1 MNYIKQYILHQMI
14 HTISNGTYYIKRC
27 ILYQTVHTISNGTYI
42 NRYILYRQ
50 YILHQTVHTISNG
63 TYHINRYI
71 LYQTVHTILNGAY
84 NKNTFNCVKSYT
96 SMYIFTYVYASLEAF
111 TATEF
116 NEIFS
121 GRQPCQDVKVFG
133 RFRTDSVP
141 SFSVCW
147 WFGRTKTDLL
157 CTV

>member
-1 MNYIKQYILHQMI
+1 MVHTISNDIYYINWYILYQTVYTI
-14 HTISNGTYYIKRC
+14 SNGIYYINRYILYQKVHTVSNGTYYIKRYK
-27 ILYQTVHTISNGTYI
+27 LYQTVHTISD
-42 NRYILYRQ
+42 
-50 YILHQTVHTISNG
+50 
-63 TYHINRYI
+63 
-71 LYQTVHTILNGAY
+71 GAY
-84 NKNTFNCVKSYT
+84 NKNTFNGVKSYT
-96 SMYIFTYVYASLEAF
+96 STRMYIFTYVYVSLEAF

-121 GRQPCQDVKVFG
+121 GGQPCQDVKVFG

-147 WFGRTKTDLL
+147 WFGRTTTDLL